1 MGDVIVHRESAEKI
15 APDLARM
22 CLTIGRETVVDQSE
36 MRCLKLCRNPIFSFS
51 YCIFYLMDFLSFR
64 VRMVQK

>member
-1 MGDVIVHRESAEKI
+1 MDDVTVHRESAEKI
-15 APDLARM
+15 APDLAQM

-36 MRCLKLCRNPIFSFS
+36 MQCLNVEIQVSPSLIVYFNAIS
-51 YCIFYLMDFLSFR
+51 YHSG